1 MDVMRPGSIPATAV
15 GTSVSTQ
22 VAAGYWMALKAAR
35 PTYTY
40 QQLYDTF
47 KNTSVKVLNPIGLA
61 GSMMTISGALN
72 G

>member
-1 MDVMRPGSIPATAV
+1 
-15 GTSVSTQ
+15 
-22 VAAGYWMALKAAR
+22 MALKAAR

-61 GSMMTISGALN
+61 GNMMTISGALN